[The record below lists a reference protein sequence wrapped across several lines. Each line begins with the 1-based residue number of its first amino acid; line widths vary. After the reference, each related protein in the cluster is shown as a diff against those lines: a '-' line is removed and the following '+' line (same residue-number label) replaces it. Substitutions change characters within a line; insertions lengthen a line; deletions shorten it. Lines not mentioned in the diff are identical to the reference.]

1 MVRDVRNH
9 ERIGVRAV
17 ALGVT
22 VAGCALLAIMMHRN
36 GHTQGDDF
44 ALYLRQAQGIL
55 GWNVGEVVNDNRFA
69 FEMSDGNFSPLAYPW
84 GWPMVLAPFVFVWDL
99 DYDRLKLVQVAAFC
113 FWLVLMHGI
122 VRRRIGWVYA
132 IAVIAVLGTSPI
144 LLGHTDQLLS
154 EFPHL
159 AAVALVIWWYD
170 WMRRRSDLLDASLLH
185 LAVAGVLVMVAYN
198 MRREGIVLLG
208 VIGAM
213 QLVDAARSNERWT
226 DLRGS
231 VSALL
236 RHWRQVLTPYG
247 AFSGSVVIVQL
258 LLPNDLFPDNGNSA
272 GFLDDRFREY
282 PANLSEQLG
291 LGERPWV
298 GLIVLALALV
308 GAVIGVRKRPTLDL
322 PILLL
327 PILTAFAIGTHFR
340 EVKRYWYQVTPW
352 VLFFAMV
359 AIAAIAAVAFK
370 RRAALAVAAAL
381 VPALLLLVGHGLV
394 LRGDISDVR
403 DFNNADRVQWGPAN
417 PAVAAV
423 FDAVDEYTDDDDV
436 VAYYRARTMTLV
448 TDRRS
453 FQSGRLDHIAEN
465 ADYFAQRRNSTYW
478 QPELDP
484 VLAEHLGFEEV
495 WSDSAW
501 VLWRTPRAGGA

>member
-1 MVRDVRNH
+1 MRDVRNH
-9 ERIGVRAV
+9 ERIGARAA
-17 ALGVT
+17 ALGFT

-55 GWNVGEVVNDNRFA
+55 GLNVGEVVNDNRFA
-69 FEMSDGNFSPLAYPW
+69 LEMSDGNFSPLAYPW
-84 GWPMVLAPFVFVWDL
+84 GWPFVLAPFVFVWDL

-113 FWLVLMHGI
+113 LWLVLVHGI
-122 VRRRIGWVYA
+122 VRRRIGWLAA
-132 IAVIAVLGTSPI
+132 IGVIAVLGTSPV

-159 AAVALVIWWYD
+159 AAVALVMWWYD
-170 WMRRRSDLLDASLLH
+170 RMRVRSDLLDASLRH
-185 LAVAGVLVMVAYN
+185 LAILGLLVMVAYN

-208 VIGAM
+208 VIGGM
-213 QLVDAARSNERWT
+213 QLFDAVRRNERWT
-226 DLRGS
+226 DVGS
-231 VSALL
+231 TVRLAID
-236 RHWRQVLTPYG
+236 RWQQVLMPYG
-247 AFSGSVVIVQL
+247 AFVGSVVVVQL

-298 GLIVLALALV
+298 GVIVLAIAVV
-308 GAVIGVRKRPTLDL
+308 GAVIGVRRRPTLDL
-322 PILLL
+322 PLLLL
-327 PILTAFAIGTHFR
+327 PILSAFAIGTHFR

-352 VLFFAMV
+352 VLYFAMV
-359 AIAAIAAVAFK
+359 AIVAVAALVLKRHTRAAAAVA
-370 RRAALAVAAAL
+370 AVPVL
-381 VPALLLLVGHGLV
+381 ALLIGHGLV

-417 PAVAAV
+417 PAVDAV
-423 FDAVDEYTDDDDV
+423 FDAVDELTDDDDV

-453 FQSGRLDHIAEN
+453 FQSGRIDHIAEN

-478 QPELDP
+478 QPDLDP
-484 VLAEHLGFEEV
+484 VLAEQLGFVEV
-495 WSDSAW
+495 WSDPAW
-501 VLWRTPRAGGA
+501 VLWRTPSAGGP